1 MTYDVSLTSDNKWVI
16 GIDFLAKWSAR
27 VDSRDEVTAIATAK
41 DKYRRSTGNGTSSN
55 AANFAES
62 GWKYCAPNEN
72 VPKGRSIALCIG
84 AQFYVGSACKRH
96 PLNNIRYTSS
106 KYCPICEEERRLG
119 ISP

>member
-1 MTYDVSLTSDNKWVI
+1 MTYDVSLTAANKWVI
-16 GIDFLAKWSAR
+16 GIDFLAKWSTK

-41 DKYRRSTGNGTSSN
+41 DKYRRSTGNGTSNN

-62 GWKYCAPNEN
+62 GWQYCLPDEN
-72 VPKGRSIALCIG
+72 VPKGRPIALCVG

-106 KYCPICEEERRLG
+106 KYCQICEHERKLG
-119 ISP
+119 IM